1 MYGDHAISEVL
12 LDGEWHKVDSYTV
25 DAPLFAAGQARLA
38 AEGGT
43 MGWGVHKDG
52 INDWDGR
59 SHSFVQYIMPAGR
72 PQDMQRSTP
81 CSTRAGSHKL
91 RWSITACANLPR
103 SASWRCGLLDR
114 GCVVGVQP
122 TSTFHQLAILDAV
135 VPA

>member
-52 INDWDGR
+52 VNDWDGR
-59 SHSFVQYIMPAGR
+59 SDSFVQYIMPAGR
-72 PQDMQRSTP
+72 SQDVQRSTP
-81 CSTRAGSHKL
+81 CSMTAGSHKL
-91 RWSITACANLPR
+91 RWSITACAICMVLHR
-103 SASWRCGLLDR
+103 DAAVYRC
-114 GCVVGVQP
+114 CVVGVQP